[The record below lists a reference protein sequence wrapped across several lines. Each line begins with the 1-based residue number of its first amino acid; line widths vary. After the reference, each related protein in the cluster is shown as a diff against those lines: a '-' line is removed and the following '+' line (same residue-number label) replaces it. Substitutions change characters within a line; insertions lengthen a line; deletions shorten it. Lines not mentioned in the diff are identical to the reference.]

1 MDPEQIPLRDL
12 HLPDPVGWWPLA
24 PGWWLLITLAV
35 AGIVYLLYRQY
46 RRWRHNRLRRIALA
60 ELSRVYNNY
69 RQGTD
74 ALTLAKDISELLRRA
89 MLAYSPRAEV
99 AGLTGEPW
107 LAWLD
112 RGLEDQPFTTGVG
125 RTIES
130 LPYQRP
136 ESIDDDTDISGLI
149 DVVRRR
155 ISTPLPEVTA

>member
-24 PGWWLLITLAV
+24 PGWWVLIALAV

-99 AGLTGEPW
+99 AGLTGEQW

-112 RGLEDQPFTTGVG
+112 RGLDDQPFTTGVG
-125 RTIES
+125 RKIES

-155 ISTPLPEVTA
+155 ISTPLPEVAT

>member
-24 PGWWLLITLAV
+24 PGWWVLIALAV

-99 AGLTGEPW
+99 AGLTGEQW

-112 RGLEDQPFTTGVG
+112 RGLDDQPFTTGVG
-125 RTIES
+125 RKIES

-155 ISTPLPEVTA
+155 ISTPLSEVAA

>member
-24 PGWWLLITLAV
+24 PGWWVLITLAV

-46 RRWRHNRLRRIALA
+46 RRWRHNRLRRIALS

-99 AGLTGEPW
+99 AGLTGEQW

-112 RGLEDQPFTTGVG
+112 RGLDDQPFTTGVG
-125 RTIES
+125 RKIES
-130 LPYQRP
+130 LPYQRA

-155 ISTPLPEVTA
+155 ISTPLPEVAA